1 MASSKSTPP
10 PRPRTARHD
19 DGGDDRRSTGGTRD
33 VRVRVRADA
42 GQRPAHRIIVT
53 PAQEG
58 FTAPIGAT
66 AVDALID
73 TAAGT
78 ITIDAPTM
86 HLDADLSVFTPLIL
100 AAALIIPY
108 GPTN

>member
-1 MASSKSTPP
+1 MTTEEMIAVARATLARYGYASEQMQVS
-10 PRPRTARHD
+10 
-19 DGGDDRRSTGGTRD
+19 DRLT
-33 VRVRVRADA
+33 
-42 GQRPAHRIIVT
+42 RIIVT

-58 FTAPIGAT
+58 FTAPIGTAT
-66 AVDALID
+66 VDALID

>member
-1 MASSKSTPP
+1 M
-10 PRPRTARHD
+10 
-19 DGGDDRRSTGGTRD
+19 
-33 VRVRVRADA
+33 
-42 GQRPAHRIIVT
+42 
-53 PAQEG
+53 
-58 FTAPIGAT
+58 
-66 AVDALID
+66 DALID